1 MPFSTQT
8 SLRKTNPS
16 QTTRLLWTIALS
28 ALLASPTLAHTWLEE
43 MQVIGPN
50 GSYIGDLGY
59 SRGYMARTDPGFNG
73 YSTKWQLP
81 SPDTD
86 IGRIRI
92 DESMF
97 ACHPAQRTA
106 NYTEAYPQLNVAP
119 GSYVA
124 MKYLENG
131 HVTQPWIPAGKPDQS
146 GTVWVFGTY
155 NPSPEE
161 KLTDVLAWTSDS
173 TGGNKKGW
181 LMAAQAYDDGRC
193 HQLNQAPISIN
204 RQISFPNRIPGQPT
218 SQIEQWCETD
228 LYIPDDARV
237 GSTLTTYWVWSW
249 DTGMRTE
256 GAFCGKDEYY
266 TTCSD
271 FQVIDGGD
279 NLSKIAAMPMIHTL
293 GQQDPQTQAVQD
305 YKSRTALTATP
316 TVITNQSCT
325 YGPSDV
331 TTSSW
336 PASLTVM
343 TTMPSDLPSSAPPGP
358 MPTYQ
363 AGAPQAGGRPGG
375 NGSQQGGNGPRPG
388 HGNAPP
394 ASAPPSIAATLSPP
408 APSSSVP
415 ASPTTQADVVSFITI
430 TVYTDSA
437 TGTLSSASSTGT
449 IFAAMAVVSDGGV
462 ISEMDERKNR
472 RHGRDLFG
480 R

>member
-1 MPFSTQT
+1 MHPSFRFSRRSTT
-8 SLRKTNPS
+8 SSKSSQRLATFALIASLLPS
-16 QTTRLLWTIALS
+16 
-28 ALLASPTLAHTWLEE
+28 TLAHTWLEE
-43 MQVIGPN
+43 MQAIGPN

-59 SRGYMARTDPGFNG
+59 SRGYMARNDPGFNG

-86 IGRIRI
+86 IGRVRI
-92 DESMF
+92 NESMF

-155 NPSPEE
+155 DPSPEE

-193 HQLNQAPISIN
+193 HQLNQAPISIT
-204 RQISFPNRIPGQPT
+204 RQISFPNRVSGQPA

-279 NLSKIAAMPMIHTL
+279 DLSKIAAMPMVHTL
-293 GQQDPQTQAVQD
+293 GQQDPQTQAVRD

-336 PASLTVM
+336 PASLTGM
-343 TTMPSDLPSSAPPGP
+343 TTMPSNLPSSASPGP
-358 MPTYQ
+358 MPTYN
-363 AGAPQAGGRPGG
+363 AGAPHDGGRPSS

-388 HGNAPP
+388 HGNAHP
-394 ASAPPSIAATLSPP
+394 ASSLGGSVATTSPST
-408 APSSSVP
+408 PSSPAP

-430 TVYTDSA
+430 TVYTDSKTA
-437 TGTLSSASSTGT
+437 MSSAASSTGT
-449 IFAAMAVVSDGGV
+449 ISAAMAVVSDGGV
-462 ISEMDERKNR
+462 ISEMDEKRVK
-472 RHGRDLFG
+472 RHPRHVW